1 MEEQSLTPDLAIG
14 IPVQLLS
21 NRLEKTYY
29 EKFKKIL
36 SNKKIYLVQ
45 RAEMRFNRELL
56 KGMHHKGGE
65 PQKPQ
70 GKKR

>member
-1 MEEQSLTPDLAIG
+1 MRSLRRYI
-14 IPVQLLS
+14 
-21 NRLEKTYY
+21 
-29 EKFKKIL
+29 

-70 GKKR
+70 GKKK

>member
-1 MEEQSLTPDLAIG
+1 MPVLLPTVWRKLT
-14 IPVQLLS
+14 
-21 NRLEKTYY
+21 

-70 GKKR
+70 GKKK